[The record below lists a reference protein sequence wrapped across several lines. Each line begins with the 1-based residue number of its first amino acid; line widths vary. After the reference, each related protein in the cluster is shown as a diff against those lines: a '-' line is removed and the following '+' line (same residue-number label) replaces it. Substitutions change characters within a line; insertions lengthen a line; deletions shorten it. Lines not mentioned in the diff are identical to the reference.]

1 MTEESAQNGEG
12 LFFHHFVK
20 DNASVIFDVGCQA
33 NSIFTQFEGQV
44 HYFNPKREI
53 LSKLTKSKT
62 RNERSVFNRF
72 GLASTDGAILDF
84 YTEYNSFID
93 HFQSNDTFPTDKVTP
108 YPVRSGKSYMKE
120 HHIEKVDLLKIS
132 VNGSEFDVLKGFE
145 DMLQD
150 HVHMIQF
157 RYSKSFYDANVK
169 LHQIIQYLASFG
181 FYNFSYIVP
190 SGLKDVTDLS
200 DFYEPSTYIVGL
212 NENFKH

>member
-1 MTEESAQNGEG
+1 MTDDATRNGET
-12 LFFHHFVK
+12 LFFHHFIK

-33 NSIFTQFEGQV
+33 NSIFRQFEGQV
-44 HYFNPKREI
+44 HYFNPRREI

-72 GLASTDGAILDF
+72 GLANVDKTTLDF
-84 YTEYNSFID
+84 YTTYDSFID
-93 HFQSNDTFPTDKVTP
+93 HFKSNDTFPTDDVTP
-108 YPVRSGKSYMKE
+108 FPVRSGKSYMKE

-145 DMLQD
+145 DMLRD
-150 HVHMIQF
+150 HVHIVQF
-157 RYSKSFYDANVK
+157 RYSKSFYDADVQ
-169 LHQIIQYLASFG
+169 LHHVIQYLHDFG

-190 SGLKDVTDLS
+190 TGLKDVTSLQ
-200 DFYEPSTYIVGL
+200 DFYEPSIYIVGL